1 MNVFDLFARI
11 SLDSSEYEKSLDEA
25 GKKST
30 SFIDKLGSGL
40 STAATVGTAALTAT
54 ASAVTAVGAGLVNA
68 TGSVAEYGDNID
80 KMSQKMGI
88 SAEAYQEWDAIMQHS
103 GTSIEALKPSMK
115 TLAQQAQ
122 EGSDAFQKLGISQEE
137 VANLSQED
145 LFSKVISGLQSMEEG
160 TERTA
165 LTSELLGRGAVEL
178 GALLNTSAED
188 TEAMRQKV
196 HELGG
201 VMSDEAVKAS
211 AAYQDSLQDMST
223 AFDSLSRNLMSNF
236 LPGIT
241 GVMDGLT
248 QIFSGDYEGGIEKI
262 SEGVDTVT
270 SSLIEQ
276 LPKALEVGVS
286 IIESVSQSIL
296 ENIPAI
302 LPALVDL
309 VMSISQM
316 FIENL
321 PLLVDTGIE
330 IITQLMNGLTN
341 ALPSLM
347 SAIANVIVTIATKL
361 TDPNTIL
368 SFVNAALQMLIA
380 LADGFVKAIPVIVK
394 ALPQIIDNIIKSLL
408 GALPLIIQAGIT
420 LFVALVDAMPEII
433 QTIVGVLPQIIDSI
447 ITNLLDNLPL
457 LIDAGM
463 ELFLALI
470 TAMPEILVEI
480 AKAIPQITITVVEA
494 LLKGVGKIAEAGGK
508 LIGSLIS
515 GAKQKISDV
524 AKMVNGIV
532 SVISEGIGKAISGAI
547 TWGKDMIDNFINGI
561 KNAATGVTDA
571 IGDVAESIK
580 GLLGFSEPDFGPLSN
595 FHTYAPDM
603 MKLFAKGIKDN
614 EKLVLNQIK
623 DSFDF
628 SNLIGGLNP
637 TAELSLA
644 TANTALRASTAQSSS
659 TVPIVL
665 NIDGRTLAKVLYPY
679 NTAESQRRGLTIV
692 TGG

>member
-11 SLDSSEYEKSLDEA
+11 ILDSSEYEKSLDDTS
-25 GKKST
+25 KKTT
-30 SFIDKLGSGL
+30 SFVDKLGSGL

-316 FIENL
+316 FIEHL

-347 SAIANVIVTIATKL
+347 SAIANVIVTIATML
-361 TDPNTIL
+361 TDPDTIL

-380 LADGFVKAIPVIVK
+380 LADGFIKAIPVIVK

-480 AKAIPQITITVVEA
+480 AKAIPQITTTVVEA

-508 LIGSLIS
+508 LIGSLIN
-515 GAKQKISDV
+515 GAKQKISAV
-524 AKMVNGIV
+524 AKMVSGVV
-532 SVISEGIGKAISGAI
+532 SVISEGIGKAVSGAI

-603 MKLFAKGIKDN
+603 MELFAKGIKDN

-628 SNLIGGLNP
+628 SDLIGGLNP

-644 TANTALRASTAQSSS
+644 TANTALRASTSQSGS

>member
-11 SLDSSEYEKSLDEA
+11 SLDSSEYEKSLDDT
-25 GKKST
+25 GKKTT

-321 PLLVDTGIE
+321 PLLVDTGME

-361 TDPNTIL
+361 TDPDTIL

-480 AKAIPQITITVVEA
+480 AKAIPQITTTVVEA

-515 GAKQKISDV
+515 GAKQKISGV
-524 AKMVNGIV
+524 AKMVSGIV
-532 SVISEGIGKAISGAI
+532 SVISEGIGKAVSGAI
-547 TWGKDMIDNFINGI
+547 TWGKDMIDNFISGI